1 MRVAFAMINC
11 NRSDGSARAVNEVAE
26 RLARRGHDVHVL
38 ARTVRDLDTRL
49 VRWTKIPGPRK
60 PEVADFVTYRLLVNR
75 MPLADRFDIVH
86 SVGCN
91 TSRANVVTIQNIQ
104 PSKRGILSE
113 AARWERVSPLRRFTR
128 WLYLEATTR
137 AERGLYER
145 APDRPVFLPVSR
157 GVAGELRSHYRI
169 GDAPVRIVPNAADTQ
184 VFRPLD
190 GERRRAV
197 RGRFGWNEFVCVFS
211 GGEWKRKGLDF
222 AIRALA
228 CGPPGGWRLVV
239 AGEDPAGDSF
249 RRLAAECGV
258 SDRVDFL
265 GFRRDIPEVLGAGDA
280 FLFPSHYEA
289 FSLATIEAAACGLP
303 VLSTKINGTEELVRP
318 GVTGE
323 FLVHDPEAIA
333 GAVRRLVADPAR
345 CRAMGAGARELVCR
359 EFTWDR
365 VTEMTEEAYAVA
377 RSRAGSFAAP

>member
-1 MRVAFAMINC
+1 MRIAFAMINC

-49 VRWTKIPGPRK
+49 VRWIKIPGPRK
-60 PEVADFVTYRLLVNR
+60 PEVADFVTYRFLVNR
-75 MPLADRFDIVH
+75 MPLNDRFDIVH

-91 TSRANVVTIQNIQ
+91 TSRADVVTIQNIQ
-104 PSKRGILSE
+104 PSKRAILAE
-113 AARWERVSPLRRFTR
+113 AARWERVSPLRRLTR

-145 APDRPVFLPVSR
+145 TPDRPVFLPVSR
-157 GVAGELRSHYRI
+157 GVAGELRRHYRI
-169 GDAPVRIVPNAADTQ
+169 AGAEVRIVPNAADTG
-184 VFRPLD
+184 VFRPL
-190 GERRRAV
+190 GEDRRRAV
-197 RGRFGWNEFVCVFS
+197 RARFGWNEFVCVFS

-222 AIRALA
+222 AIRALGCA
-228 CGPPGGWRLVV
+228 PSGGWRLAV
-239 AGEDPAGDSF
+239 AGVDPAGDSF
-249 RRLAAECGV
+249 RRLAVGCGV
-258 SDRVDFL
+258 ADRVDFL
-265 GFRRDIPEVLGAGDA
+265 GFRKDIPEVLGAGDA

-303 VLSTKINGTEELVRP
+303 VLATKINGTEELVRP

-323 FLVHDPEAIA
+323 FLVHDPSAIA
-333 GAVRRLVADPAR
+333 AAVGRLVADPAL
-345 CRAMGAGARELVCR
+345 CRAMGEEACSLVGR

-365 VTEMTEEAYAVA
+365 VTDMTEEAYAIA
-377 RSRAGSFAAP
+377 RSRPGIRVGP